1 MSSPLIWFGGK
12 GKVAKYIIQQ
22 MTDHKVYVEP
32 FGGAAHVISQKPR
45 VSHEVY
51 NDIDGVLVNFML
63 QARDNT
69 SELIDAVSSLPYSRS
84 LYEQW
89 KREELPTDPLEQ
101 AVRFFYLNRCGISK
115 GNVDAIPKTGWRHST
130 KSNQNPAKGYLAAA
144 ERIAAF
150 AKRMMGVQ
158 IECGDYLEIIK
169 KYDSEETFFYVDPPY
184 IGNEK
189 YYAGGF
195 DQADHEAL
203 AETLNGI
210 KGKALVSY
218 YADPLLDDLY
228 AGWTKSTFSATRQV
242 VGDRKSERTEELL
255 LMNYGKEISLFDFY
269 EEEIRC

>member
-51 NDIDGVLVNFML
+51 NDIDFVLVNFML

-69 SELIDAVSSLPYSRS
+69 SELIDAVSTLPYSRE
-84 LYEQW
+84 LYEKW
-89 KREELPTDPLEQ
+89 KREELPTDPLER

-169 KYDSEETFFYVDPPY
+169 KYDSEETLFYLDPPY
-184 IGNEK
+184 VGKER

-195 DQADHEAL
+195 GQADHEVL

-210 KGKALVSY
+210 KGKAIISY
-218 YADPLLDDLY
+218 YADPLIDDLY
-228 AGWTKSTFSATRQV
+228 KGWAKDTYTATRQI
-242 VGDRKSERTEELL
+242 VGDKTSERTEELL

-269 EEEIRC
+269 EEETVC